1 MIDITNYILS
11 TPDAIGIISATP
23 SGHQECYMQITVT
36 MPGAEDH
43 IIVQSQDDIY
53 VMIAYFIKVTL
64 ANSDDEI

>member
-1 MIDITNYILS
+1 
-11 TPDAIGIISATP
+11 
-23 SGHQECYMQITVT
+23 